1 MGEAG
6 GTARECEAGV
16 MPATPAETSS
26 PPVRP
31 PGHGSPSPLEWART
45 ILDSIA
51 DGVFT
56 VDADFRITFFNK
68 AAERITGVSAQDA
81 LGRPCCE
88 VFRANICETACA
100 LRHTMETGQA
110 VVEQAVA
117 IFNADNQEVPIS
129 ISTALLKDDTGRT
142 VGGVETFRDLTDVET
157 LRREIQRKYRFG
169 DILSKAPAMQR
180 LFTILPAISQS
191 ESTVLIQGES
201 GTGKEVLART
211 IHSLSRRAKGPF
223 VAVNCGALPDTLLES
238 ELFGHVA
245 GAFTDAKRNRSG
257 RFALAEGGTL
267 FLDEI
272 GDVSAA
278 LQVRLLRVLEERVY
292 EPLGSS
298 KSCKA
303 DVRIIAAT
311 NKDLEQLVNE
321 GLYRKDLFYRI
332 NVVKLWLPPLSQRRE
347 DIPLLVNH
355 FVDRFNRLQSKKIF
369 GLSHEALQIL
379 MTHDWPGN
387 IRELENAVEHAFILC
402 REGWIRPEHLPEHL
416 QKVRA
421 GFEPLRGWTLDD
433 IEKRAIWEALERN
446 QWKRMATAREL
457 GIDKNTLRRKILRH
471 RLDSL
476 IPPQRRKPSSLGR
489 S

>member
-1 MGEAG
+1 M
-6 GTARECEAGV
+6 
-16 MPATPAETSS
+16 
-26 PPVRP
+26 
-31 PGHGSPSPLEWART
+31 
-45 ILDSIA
+45 
-51 DGVFT
+51 
-56 VDADFRITFFNK
+56 
-68 AAERITGVSAQDA
+68 
-81 LGRPCCE
+81 
-88 VFRANICETACA
+88 
-100 LRHTMETGQA
+100 
-110 VVEQAVA
+110 
-117 IFNADNQEVPIS
+117 
-129 ISTALLKDDTGRT
+129 
-142 VGGVETFRDLTDVET
+142 
-157 LRREIQRKYRFG
+157 
-169 DILSKAPAMQR
+169 
-180 LFTILPAISQS
+180 
-191 ESTVLIQGES
+191 
-201 GTGKEVLART
+201 
-211 IHSLSRRAKGPF
+211 
-223 VAVNCGALPDTLLES
+223 AVNCGALPDTLLES

-257 RFALAEGGTL
+257 RFALAEVGTL

-321 GLYRKDLFYRI
+321 GLYPKDLFYRI
-332 NVVKLWLPPLSQRRE
+332 NVVNLWLPPLSQRRE

-355 FVDRFNRLQSKKIF
+355 FVDRFNRLQRKKIF
-369 GLSHEALQIL
+369 GLSHEALQIF

-387 IRELENAVEHAFILC
+387 IRELENGVEHAFILC
-402 REGWIRPEHLPEHL
+402 REGWIHPEHLPEHL

-421 GFEPLRGWTLDD
+421 GFEPLRGWTFDD

-476 IPPQRRKPSSLGR
+476 IPPQGVNPLHLGAVESVVHTDDCSLFPPASSFRPIPTCPIRFDDPHSDKPVDESRSRKASPAFVRLRSTPSVP
-489 S
+489 